1 MKTKMFHMLKDWKF
15 YAAAAITAV
24 AITVIVAQKGKDE
37 VVLEVVVDE
46 S

>member
-1 MKTKMFHMLKDWKF
+1 MKTKMFYMLKDWKF

>member
-1 MKTKMFHMLKDWKF
+1 MKTKLFYMLKDWKF

>member
-1 MKTKMFHMLKDWKF
+1 MKTKLFYMLKDWKF

-37 VVLEVVVDE
+37 VVLEVVADE